1 MGSPLPGQPL
11 TFRARSLSDAKDATN
26 APDGAMQ
33 ILSNLIPDPST
44 KRLFTPRPAA
54 GQLTAFVGAGLTTP
68 AQINALITV
77 GAIAYGFC
85 ADTAGAFNGKDVP
98 FAFNVLTQA
107 FQTVA
112 IPRGAATLP
121 TTPATTGD
129 WTPPVM
135 AVVAGRVMATHPG
148 FAGGAGSFFGWLDV
162 SGFSDNTKTG
172 STHSSTLIDTLSS
185 NVLQA
190 GWQVGMTIT
199 GAGIPANT
207 TIATIAAN
215 GLSLTLSQA
224 ATATAAGVALTVAG
238 GTATAPLWDSG
249 NTNGNALASVPV
261 FVQQF
266 NGRAWFGV
274 GAGDVFSDAGSP
286 CQVTNATQAISFRNG
301 LNVTAVGGIGLFSS
315 TVGGIIQSLMV
326 FQGDAQ
332 IWQIQGDITFTNG
345 LTVNA
350 LNEGVGTL
358 APNTV
363 TSTPIGLSFMSSDGL
378 RLIDA
383 TGKISDPIGKD
394 GEGVVIPFLYAI
406 NPSRMTSAFN
416 QGVLRLTVQNGKD
429 PNQATQEYWLD
440 FSRKIWTGPHT
451 FPAAM
456 IAPLQLATNSFVV
469 AGTGINAKLW
479 QSDVTPGV
487 SATFVENGTALSWVW
502 ETCLLPDNEDMA
514 ENSVVESSLG
524 LVLTAGS
531 AVEVLAQDEAGTV
544 LDQQQITGPAGS
556 VPKWDVAQWDA
567 ALWDGASGFY
577 RQYPIPWAK
586 ALVFKQMQCRV
597 TGSSLLG
604 TAIGNF
610 YYRAERLEFQMQAF
624 GGRI

>member
-1 MGSPLPGQPL
+1 MGSPLPGQPM
-11 TFRARSLSDAKDATN
+11 TFRARGLSDAKDATN

-33 ILSNLIPDPST
+33 LLTNLIPDPST
-44 KRLFTPRPAA
+44 RRLFTPRPAA
-54 GQLTAFVGAGLTTP
+54 TSLTSFAGSGLTTP
-68 AQINALITV
+68 AQVNELITV
-77 GAIAYGFC
+77 GTIAYGFC
-85 ADTAGAFNGKDVP
+85 ADAAGAFNGKDVP

-107 FQTVA
+107 FQAVA
-112 IPRGAATLP
+112 IPEGAASLP
-121 TTPATTGD
+121 ATPATSGD

-135 AVVAGRVMATHPG
+135 AAVASRIMATHPG
-148 FAGGAGSFFGWLDV
+148 FAGGANPFFGWLDI
-162 SGFSDNTKTG
+162 SGFTDATHTG
-172 STHSSTLIDTLSS
+172 STHSNKTIDTLSA

-190 GWQVGMTIT
+190 GWQIGMTIA

-207 TIATIAAN
+207 VIKTIAAD
-215 GLSLTLSQA
+215 GLSLTLSNA
-224 ATATAAGVALTVAG
+224 ATATAAGVTLTVAG
-238 GTATAPLWDSG
+238 GTATAPLWSSG
-249 NTNGNALASVPV
+249 NSNGNALASVPV
-261 FVQQF
+261 FVAQF
-266 NGRAWFGV
+266 NGRCWFGV

-286 CQVTNATQAISFRNG
+286 CQVTNATQALLFRNG

-332 IWQIQGDITFTNG
+332 IWQIQGDVTFSAG

-363 TSTPIGLSFMSSDGL
+363 TPTPEGLSFISPDGL
-378 RLIDA
+378 RMIDA
-383 TGKISDPIGKD
+383 NGKISDPIGKD

-406 NPSRMTSAFN
+406 NPSRMNSAFN

-429 PNQATQEYWLD
+429 PNQAVQEYWLD

-456 IAPLQLATNSFVV
+456 IAPLQLATNSFIV

-479 QSDVTPGV
+479 QSDVTPSI
-487 SATFVENGTALSWVW
+487 SASFVENGVALSWIW

-514 ENSVVESSLG
+514 ENSVIESAIG
-524 LVLTAGS
+524 LMLTAGS
-531 AVEVLAQDEAGTV
+531 AVTVLAQDEQGLV
-544 LDQQQITGPAGS
+544 LDQQQITGPSGA
-556 VPKWDVAQWDA
+556 VPLWDVAQWDA
-567 ALWDGASGFY
+567 ALWDGAAGFY

-586 ALVFKQMQCRV
+586 PLVFKQMQCRV
-597 TGSSLLG
+597 TGSSMLG
-604 TAIGNF
+604 TSIGNL
-610 YYRAERLEFQMQAF
+610 YYRAERLE
-624 GGRI
+624 